1 MRVEERG
8 VFSTRCF
15 LQHLGWV
22 LEMGLFCELCVP
34 LVTAPLLLQEHS
46 GHQEAVPGRV

>member
-1 MRVEERG
+1 MSVEECG

-15 LQHLGWV
+15 LQRLRWV
-22 LEMGLFCELCVP
+22 LEMELFCELCLP
-34 LVTAPLLLQEHS
+34 LVTALLLLQEHS